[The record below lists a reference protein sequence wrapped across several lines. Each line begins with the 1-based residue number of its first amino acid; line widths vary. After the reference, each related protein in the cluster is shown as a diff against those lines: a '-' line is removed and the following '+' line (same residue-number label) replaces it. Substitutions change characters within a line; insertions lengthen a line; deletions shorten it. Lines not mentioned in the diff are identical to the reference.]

1 MKDVLQAY
9 RNVDYSLPETIL
21 TWHLYGAGL
30 ENFGKDGKP
39 VELPMPKYG
48 PNELLVRIDAV
59 GICFSD
65 VKVINQG
72 NKHPRVTGR
81 DLIKNPVTL
90 GHEASVTVVGVGKNL
105 KGKFNVGQRFIVQ
118 ADVFYKGKSMAFG
131 YVLPGAQTQY
141 QVIGKEILEGDEGCY
156 LLPVKDSTGYSEAA
170 LTEPWACVV
179 AAYRITRRP
188 SIKPEGN
195 LWIIGAPGD
204 DDYTLDLDIKSKHVV
219 ATDLDWS
226 LLDDLEMW
234 AGAGCFELTITP
246 TFDELDL
253 EELATRYGGFD
264 DIIILGADAGV
275 IQHAAP
281 LLAKHGIMNIVAS
294 EPIGRPVEIDIGKIH
309 YEFQSY
315 VGTASTRIGAGYE
328 MVRVPSEL
336 KAGGIAWYIGAGGP
350 MGQMHVQRAVEMKN
364 CPSKILAT
372 DIDTTRLNSVKDR
385 VAAAAAAKGIEF
397 LAVNPNDSDKEL
409 FDKLLWEFTCGRGFD
424 DIIVLAPVVSLIEE
438 AIQYLAEEG
447 LMNIFAG
454 FPVGT
459 IANIDLTGV
468 YEKKLRL
475 VGSSGSRIR
484 DMLDTLS
491 EAESGSLAT
500 DKSVAAIGGIE
511 ASWDG
516 MLATKEGRFPGKIII
531 YPQIRGLGLTAV
543 TDLKDK
549 LPNVYAKL
557 TDGMFWNREAEKE
570 LLRTMLEL

>member
-9 RNVDYSLPETIL
+9 QNVDYSLPETIL

-30 ENFGKDGKP
+30 ENFGKDRKP

-48 PNELLVRIDAV
+48 PSELLVRIDAI

-105 KGKFNVGQRFIVQ
+105 KGKFHVGQRFIVQ

-264 DIIILGADAGV
+264 DIIVLGADAGV

-309 YEFQSY
+309 YQFQSY

-350 MGQMHVQRAVEMKN
+350 MGQMHVQRAVEMKDG
-364 CPSKILAT
+364 PSKILAT
-372 DIDTTRLNSVKDR
+372 DIDTARLNSVKDR
-385 VAAAAAAKGIEF
+385 VAAAAAARGIEF
-397 LAVNPNDSDKEL
+397 LAVNPNDSDKVL
-409 FDKLLWEFTCGRGFD
+409 FDKLLRDFTCGRGFD